1 MPPEPA
7 HSTKQNEP
15 TGFQEV
21 SSHRGCDRTWIGT
34 ESRNLA
40 AFTDSRCRRKVARW
54 KPLESEK
61 TQVAT
66 TSGLE
71 IRKIADRTLTTRITI
86 IMTTE
91 PRIIVSENAFVESD
105 SIILP
110 PPSGPTAN
118 LAAVTYVVS
127 VTSNLRQGRL
137 HCLEVASRRISDRL
151 PDSRIWLLASQRT
164 WQLDIKRMRILK
176 LWRWLATGGLK
187 TPVRTHGDEIVK
199 VRPDRIRWFALAEIG
214 VEELPI
220 AHDIVSAEKTSFL
233 VAASEPPALDEYLAA
248 GWAEMY
254 PETMT
259 FWRDMALVASQNR
272 HLLFRPF
279 GEFDDREAG
288 VDVIGAPETIAIF
301 R

>member
-1 MPPEPA
+1 
-7 HSTKQNEP
+7 
-15 TGFQEV
+15 
-21 SSHRGCDRTWIGT
+21 
-34 ESRNLA
+34 
-40 AFTDSRCRRKVARW
+40 
-54 KPLESEK
+54 
-61 TQVAT
+61 
-66 TSGLE
+66 
-71 IRKIADRTLTTRITI
+71 
-86 IMTTE
+86 MTTE
-91 PRIIVSENAFVESD
+91 PRIIVSENAFIESD

-199 VRPDRIRWFALAEIG
+199 VRPDRIRWFALAEISE
-214 VEELPI
+214 EELPI

-233 VAASEPPALDEYLAA
+233 VAAPEPPALDEYLAA
-248 GWAEMY
+248 GWAETY

-259 FWRDMALVASQNR
+259 FWRDMALVAAHNR

-279 GEFDDREAG
+279 GEFDDREVG